1 MEPIPPAHGHQPMTR
16 LPRNTLLAVLLGIV
30 PALAACAETAPV
42 HQEHAADP
50 APAEHVAGDMHES
63 HTAHAVID
71 EALPARRWTPDAP
84 LSRGMQRVRAATA
97 TLDHGSHAQLDDAQV
112 RNIAAELKSA
122 VDMMFA
128 GCKLEPEPDAAL
140 HPLLARVLVASNTL
154 SESGFDADALA
165 ELQAVVARYPLLFDD
180 PTWSASQS
188 D

>member
-1 MEPIPPAHGHQPMTR
+1 MSRFHQT
-16 LPRNTLLAVLLGIV
+16 TLLAVLLAAAPG
-30 PALAACAETAPV
+30 LAASSDAAAGHE
-42 HQEHAADP
+42 EHAV
-50 APAEHVAGDMHES
+50 APPEDVHEP
-63 HTAHAVID
+63 HAAHGAID

-97 TLDHGSHAQLDDAQV
+97 TLDHGSHGHLDDAQV

-128 GCKLEPEPDAAL
+128 ECKLEPEPDAAL

>member
-1 MEPIPPAHGHQPMTR
+1 MTR

-30 PALAACAETAPV
+30 PAQAACSDTAPV
-42 HQEHAADP
+42 HQEHAAIP
-50 APAEHVAGDMHES
+50 APAEDMAEGVHGS
-63 HTAHAVID
+63 HAEHAAID

-97 TLDHGSHAQLDDAQV
+97 TLAHGSHADLDDAQV

-128 GCKLEPEPDAAL
+128 ECKLEPEPDAAL

-154 SESGFDADALA
+154 SESGFDANALA
-165 ELQAVVARYPLLFDD
+165 ELQAVVARYPRLFDD

>member
-1 MEPIPPAHGHQPMTR
+1 MTR
-16 LPRNTLLAVLLGIV
+16 LPRNTLLAVLLGIA
-30 PALAACAETAPV
+30 PGLAAAGDTPPV
-42 HQEHAADP
+42 HQERTAAPALAEAVAQDAHDAHAA
-50 APAEHVAGDMHES
+50 
-63 HTAHAVID
+63 HAARAAVD
-71 EALPARRWTPDAP
+71 EPLPARRWTPDAP

-97 TLDHGSHAQLDDAQV
+97 TLEHGAHAHLDDGQV
-112 RNIAAELKSA
+112 RNIAAELKSS

-128 GCKLEPEPDAAL
+128 ECKLEPEPDAAL

-180 PTWSASQS
+180 PAWSASQS

>member
-1 MEPIPPAHGHQPMTR
+1 MTR
-16 LPRNTLLAVLLGIV
+16 FHQTTLLAVLLATTPG
-30 PALAACAETAPV
+30 LAGSSDAAPG
-42 HQEHAADP
+42 HEEHAA
-50 APAEHVAGDMHES
+50 APSEDVHEP
-63 HTAHAVID
+63 HAAHGAID

-97 TLDHGSHAQLDDAQV
+97 TLDHGSHAHLDDAQV

-128 GCKLEPEPDAAL
+128 ECKLEPEPDAAL